1 MTDWWFD
8 DEEAGEDFGGLEPLM
23 EMSAFCNV
31 CGELRGVIVTSY
43 DGYDTTGWMALPF
56 FAIALESGQD
66 IEAEAVW
73 CPRCDSGVLDMIDGG
88 VEVLELFANEKIS
101 MDDIKRILGEDDD

>member
-1 MTDWWFD
+1 MTDCTSTTMTPATNSTRSWRC
-8 DEEAGEDFGGLEPLM
+8 LR
-23 EMSAFCNV
+23 SAT
-31 CGELRGVIVTSY
+31 CGELRGVIVTEY
-43 DGYDTTGWMALPF
+43 EGYGTTGWMALPF
-56 FAIALESGQD
+56 FAIALEMGQA

-101 MDDIKRILGEDDD
+101 MDDIKRILGEEDD

>member
-1 MTDWWFD
+1 MTDWWPEDDDGLDEFD
-8 DEEAGEDFGGLEPLM
+8 PIM
-23 EMSAFCNV
+23 EMSAYCNV
-31 CGELRGVIVTSY
+31 CGELRGVIVTEY
-43 DGYDTTGWMALPF
+43 EGYGTTGWMALPF

-101 MDDIKRILGEDDD
+101 MDDIKRILGEEDD

>member
-8 DEEAGEDFGGLEPLM
+8 DEEAGDDFDPIM

-31 CGELRGVIVTSY
+31 CGELRGVIVTEY
-43 DGYDTTGWMALPF
+43 EGYETTGWKALPL
-56 FAIALESGQD
+56 FAIALEMGQA

-73 CPRCDSGVLDMIDGG
+73 GPRCDSGVLDMSDGG
-88 VEVLELFANEKIS
+88 VEVLEVFANEKIS
-101 MDDIKRILGEDDD
+101 SDDIKRILGEEDE

>member
-1 MTDWWFD
+1 MTFFADDDW
-8 DEEAGEDFGGLEPLM
+8 DEPDEVWM
-23 EMSAFCNV
+23 ELSPHCNV

-43 DGYDTTGWMALPF
+43 DGYQTSGWMALPF
-56 FAIALESGQD
+56 FAIALEMGQD

-88 VEVLELFANEKIS
+88 VEFLELHANEKLS
-101 MDDIKRILGEDDD
+101 MDDINRILGEDDGD